1 MYESTILAEVES
13 FLSHLI
19 DEVVRTTPDLDSSG
33 VAELTEAVKDVSL
46 EEDELVCAICL
57 ESVAQEN
64 SAILKDCQHLY
75 CVNCI
80 LRWSQVRED
89 STSCPKCKTPFTCL
103 YTYRRLDGTLSD
115 FPQEETVYLLRRASW
130 FVDSLKSI
138 KGKGQVV
145 HDQDHDEDDWCDDWF
160 DDDDEDFDDHLFLEG
175 SGRRQRVLLGNRRWG
190 SNGYIQSGR
199 MAARPIA
206 RAPRQSKAEAKASRK
221 EKDFSC
227 EVVGGRRGGSSGG
240 SLGKHAA
247 GPMGSSPPALG
258 AMGAAAKASPAGG
271 GRRARRAAKRAQ
283 QDVHP

>member
-1 MYESTILAEVES
+1 VIPT
-13 FLSHLI
+13 
-19 DEVVRTTPDLDSSG
+19 G
-33 VAELTEAVKDVSL
+33 
-46 EEDELVCAICL
+46 
-57 ESVAQEN
+57 
-64 SAILKDCQHLY
+64 
-75 CVNCI
+75 
-80 LRWSQVRED
+80 
-89 STSCPKCKTPFTCL
+89 
-103 YTYRRLDGTLSD
+103 
-115 FPQEETVYLLRRASW
+115 
-130 FVDSLKSI
+130 
-138 KGKGQVV
+138 
-145 HDQDHDEDDWCDDWF
+145 
-160 DDDDEDFDDHLFLEG
+160 
-175 SGRRQRVLLGNRRWG
+175 RQRVLLGNRRWG